1 MTHLKRN
8 LKSSFWIAIVFYISS
23 CNRSTEEKAY
33 LVSADMQSTLDKT
46 ITSVLASVP
55 YPDYVTVYF
64 TESEAKKYIFVT
76 PHRAIE
82 NIRSKY
88 YFKKDDKLIIVA
100 YKSEILEKTF
110 ANLESSKPERVFN
123 FTNNK
128 AEIYDGRRV
137 VFEIL
142 NNNSIQEINPTEE
155 ILLLNNYGGV
165 MFIPPNKKDADPK

>member
-1 MTHLKRN
+1 MTHLKRI
-8 LKSSFWIAIVFYISS
+8 LESSFWIAIVFCISS

-33 LVSADMQSTLDKT
+33 LLSADMQSKLDTT
-46 ITSVLASVP
+46 IISILSTVP
-55 YPDYVTVYF
+55 YPDYITVYF

-128 AEIYDGRRV
+128 AEIYDGRRI

-142 NNNSIQEINPTEE
+142 NDNSIQEINPTEK
-155 ILLLNNYGGV
+155 ILQLNDYGIV
-165 MFIPPNKKDADPK
+165 VFIPPVKK